1 MIFNLKDGVNPK
13 VNLKV
18 FLLNF
23 LISLQLFILLQL
35 IFIPGCPKIVAYHY
49 YQLAAY
55 LHVEAN
61 KLLPEC
67 QSGFREGHSTET
79 LLLRL
84 LSDIYEAVDS
94 SQLTLL
100 ALFDVSAA
108 FDTVDHKILLKR
120 LKVSFDLS
128 SNYLSVQ
135 SSVSAP
141 VAWSMG
147 TVDYHGS
154 LPRMI
159 SSRVRCWVPFLS
171 PGTPLR

>member
-35 IFIPGCPKIVAYHY
+35 IFIPGCPKIVVYHY

-84 LSDIYEAVDS
+84 LSDIYEAVDC

-120 LKVSFDLS
+120 LNVSFGFS
-128 SNYLSVQ
+128 
-135 SSVSAP
+135 
-141 VAWSMG
+141 G
-147 TVDYHGS
+147 TLLLWLRSFLTERSLCVVHGS
-154 LPRMI
+154 SR
-159 SSRVRCWVPFLS
+159 SSWVPAPFGLPQGS
-171 PGTPLR
+171 VLAP